1 MIANHQRALKEIAPY
16 FDNPPADNNPVWDCV
31 DVMATL
37 IEECEKHH
45 FPLADN
51 ATAIDTIQ
59 FFMDQKGL
67 PSP

>member
-1 MIANHQRALKEIAPY
+1 
-16 FDNPPADNNPVWDCV
+16 
-31 DVMATL
+31 MATL
-37 IEECEKHH
+37 IEEYEKHH

-51 ATAIDTIQ
+51 ATAIDAIQ